1 MEQQER
7 DGGQPDGGR
16 QLPRHPKRRIEDE
29 GGGKPHEEQDAPRH
43 GRPRPPPEQTVG
55 PEEGERGQKVA
66 RGRGSRGE
74 PRGAGIGPEDA
85 LSALSQANQER
96 VPAKAAVFPTRA
108 AIAAQVKGSRSSA
121 K

>member
-43 GRPRPPPEQTVG
+43 GRPRPPEQTVG

-66 RGRGSRGE
+66 RGRGPRGE